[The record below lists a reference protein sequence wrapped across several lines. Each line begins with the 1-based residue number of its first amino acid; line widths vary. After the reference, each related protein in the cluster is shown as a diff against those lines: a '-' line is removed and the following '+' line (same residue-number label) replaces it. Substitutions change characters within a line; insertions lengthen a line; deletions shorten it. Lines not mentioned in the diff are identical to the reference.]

1 MSRLP
6 RLGLRTRLIIAFIG
20 VALLTVYLATLF
32 STLGVS
38 SRIDEAAHARLVHS
52 GTHFSQVA
60 ATVYGQ
66 SGGWTPAALTTLQHL
81 AMMDSLRL
89 TLSDAEGS
97 ILVQAPADPP
107 VESGATATAP
117 VSADGTVVGTVVVA
131 PASGLLLSAEEM
143 QLRHE
148 LDHLH
153 MVAGAASVGVALV
166 VALYLAFT
174 LARPLR
180 TIRATA
186 DRVAG
191 GDLAARV
198 DLRGDDEVR
207 AVGKA
212 LNDLAETLEREE
224 ELRKE
229 NLADLAHE
237 LRTPVMGMLGRIEA
251 AQDGVMDDEAANLAA
266 MHDETL
272 RLSRLL
278 DDLSALAEAQR
289 PGLLIAK
296 QRVDLAAAVQ
306 TQCDVMAERFTAQ
319 ELSLELELQPAWV
332 DGDPDRLRQVIANL
346 LDNALRYTESGGSV
360 TVSVGPHEG
369 RARLRVADTGI
380 GIDRDDLPFVFT
392 RFWRGERSRSRST
405 GGAGIGL
412 AIAQEL
418 VRAHGGHIEVASE
431 PGKGSLFTVSLPLA
445 GAPLSGAGA

>member
-1 MSRLP
+1 
-6 RLGLRTRLIIAFIG
+6 
-20 VALLTVYLATLF
+20 
-32 STLGVS
+32 
-38 SRIDEAAHARLVHS
+38 
-52 GTHFSQVA
+52 
-60 ATVYGQ
+60 
-66 SGGWTPAALTTLQHL
+66 
-81 AMMDSLRL
+81 
-89 TLSDAEGS
+89 
-97 ILVQAPADPP
+97 
-107 VESGATATAP
+107 
-117 VSADGTVVGTVVVA
+117 
-131 PASGLLLSAEEM
+131 
-143 QLRHE
+143 
-148 LDHLH
+148 
-153 MVAGAASVGVALV
+153 
-166 VALYLAFT
+166 
-174 LARPLR
+174 
-180 TIRATA
+180 
-186 DRVAG
+186 
-191 GDLAARV
+191 
-198 DLRGDDEVR
+198 
-207 AVGKA
+207 
-212 LNDLAETLEREE
+212 
-224 ELRKE
+224 
-229 NLADLAHE
+229 
-237 LRTPVMGMLGRIEA
+237 MGMLGRIEA

-360 TVSVGPHEG
+360 TVSVGPYEG

>member
-224 ELRKE
+224 ELRK
-229 NLADLAHE
+229 
-237 LRTPVMGMLGRIEA
+237 
-251 AQDGVMDDEAANLAA
+251 
-266 MHDETL
+266 
-272 RLSRLL
+272 
-278 DDLSALAEAQR
+278 
-289 PGLLIAK
+289 
-296 QRVDLAAAVQ
+296 
-306 TQCDVMAERFTAQ
+306 
-319 ELSLELELQPAWV
+319 
-332 DGDPDRLRQVIANL
+332 
-346 LDNALRYTESGGSV
+346 
-360 TVSVGPHEG
+360 
-369 RARLRVADTGI
+369 
-380 GIDRDDLPFVFT
+380 
-392 RFWRGERSRSRST
+392 
-405 GGAGIGL
+405 
-412 AIAQEL
+412 
-418 VRAHGGHIEVASE
+418 
-431 PGKGSLFTVSLPLA
+431 
-445 GAPLSGAGA
+445 

>member
-1 MSRLP
+1 
-6 RLGLRTRLIIAFIG
+6 
-20 VALLTVYLATLF
+20 
-32 STLGVS
+32 
-38 SRIDEAAHARLVHS
+38 
-52 GTHFSQVA
+52 
-60 ATVYGQ
+60 
-66 SGGWTPAALTTLQHL
+66 
-81 AMMDSLRL
+81 
-89 TLSDAEGS
+89 
-97 ILVQAPADPP
+97 
-107 VESGATATAP
+107 
-117 VSADGTVVGTVVVA
+117 
-131 PASGLLLSAEEM
+131 
-143 QLRHE
+143 
-148 LDHLH
+148 
-153 MVAGAASVGVALV
+153 VAGAASVGVALV

-360 TVSVGPHEG
+360 RVSVGPYEG